1 VSIVRPETRYAKSG
15 DVHIAYQV
23 VGEGPFD
30 LVFVPTYKGSGPALT
45 ALIAGEIPV
54 AFIDLTAALP
64 YIRSGKVRGLATTSS
79 RRPAAAAD
87 IPTMAEAGLAG
98 YEVIGWFGLV
108 APAGTPSQIV
118 QQLSAEVNRVMSL
131 PEVREKL
138 LAAGVEPTSATPE
151 QFSAF
156 IAAEIPRWAR
166 LFQASGAKL
175 D

>member
-1 VSIVRPETRYAKSG
+1 MTATNL
-15 DVHIAYQV
+15 VH
-23 VGEGPFD
+23 
-30 LVFVPTYKGSGPALT
+30 VPYKGSAPALT

-64 YIRSGKVRGLATTSS
+64 YIRGGKVRGLATTGS

-87 IPTMAEAGLAG
+87 LATMAEAGLAG
-98 YEVIGWFGLV
+98 YEVIGWTGV
-108 APAGTPSQIV
+108 IAPAGTPPQII
-118 QQLSAEVNRVMSL
+118 QQLSAEVNRVMNL

-138 LAAGVEPTSATPE
+138 LAVGVEPMTATPE

-156 IAAEIPRWAR
+156 IAAEVPRWAR
-166 LFQASGAKL
+166 LVQASGAKL